1 MRTRLVAAL
10 VTLVGLAPAALAVDP
25 SAEVATSYTVKG
37 AAEPASLKAGAAGK
51 VSFTI
56 APTGDVHVDPKA
68 PLKVTLEASPGL
80 ALQKQ
85 QLGRADATPAGAGV
99 TLAAPFTATA
109 AGKQEIKAKLDFFL
123 CTDQWCVKQ
132 LRDVTVVVDVK

>member
-1 MRTRLVAAL
+1 MRTALAAVLAIVA
-10 VTLVGLAPAALAVDP
+10 GFAPAAFAADP
-25 SAEVATSYTVKG
+25 GAEVARSYTVKA

-56 APTGDVHVDPKA
+56 APTGEVHVDPKA

-80 ALQKQ
+80 KLQKA
-85 QLGRADATPAGAGV
+85 QLGRADSVQAGQGV
-99 TLAAPFTATA
+99 TFAASFTATA
-109 AGKQEIKAKLDFFL
+109 AGKQEVKAKLDFFL

-132 LRDVTVVVDVK
+132 LRDVTVVVDVQ